1 MTAFSTA
8 RCPNKK
14 ATHPL
19 LLLLPLFTSNDIH
32 DHPPSM
38 YTQQRPLSYAPT
50 PYSYTPNPARSA
62 SINLDEEV
70 KLSSSSAERDLHES
84 LAEIYS
90 IIVTLDGLEKAYI
103 KDVVTEAEYTE
114 TCTRLLKQYKSS
126 LGDESV
132 AREFVDLETFKRTW
146 GLECPRATERL
157 RIGLPATVE
166 QASHSAAGPSGG
178 ASAGPGAGASGSLI
192 LAATENFI
200 TFLDALKLNMVSK
213 DALHPLLS
221 EVIQSVNK
229 VTDGEFENRGKII
242 QWLIALNQ
250 MRATEELSEEQA
262 RELSFDIEQA
272 YQGFKATLN

>member
-1 MTAFSTA
+1 
-8 RCPNKK
+8 
-14 ATHPL
+14 
-19 LLLLPLFTSNDIH
+19 
-32 DHPPSM
+32 M
-38 YTQQRPLSYAPT
+38 YSQRPLSYAPT
-50 PYSYTPNPARSA
+50 PYSYTPDPARSA

-70 KLSSSSAERDLHES
+70 KLVSSSGERDLYES

-126 LGDESV
+126 LGDETV
-132 AREFVDLETFKRTW
+132 AREFVDLESFKRTW

-166 QASHSAAGPSGG
+166 QASHNAPNSGSGAQGGSGG
-178 ASAGPGAGASGSLI
+178 GASGSLI
-192 LAATENFI
+192 LTATENFI

-250 MRATEELSEEQA
+250 MRATEELSEDQA
-262 RELSFDIEQA
+262 RELAFDIEQA

>member
-1 MTAFSTA
+1 MHS
-8 RCPNKK
+8 
-14 ATHPL
+14 
-19 LLLLPLFTSNDIH
+19 
-32 DHPPSM
+32 
-38 YTQQRPLSYAPT
+38 QRPLSYAPT
-50 PYSYTPNPARSA
+50 PYSYTPNPAPSA

-70 KLSSSSAERDLHES
+70 KLVSSSGERDLYES

-90 IIVTLDGLEKAYI
+90 IIITLDGLEKAYI
-103 KDVVTEAEYTE
+103 KDVVTETEYTE

-132 AREFVDLETFKRTW
+132 VQAFVDLETFKRSW

-166 QASHSAAGPSGG
+166 QASHGAPVASNAAGGS
-178 ASAGPGAGASGSLI
+178 GPGGASGSLI

-262 RELSFDIEQA
+262 RELAFDIEQA

>member
-1 MTAFSTA
+1 
-8 RCPNKK
+8 
-14 ATHPL
+14 
-19 LLLLPLFTSNDIH
+19 
-32 DHPPSM
+32 M
-38 YTQQRPLSYAPT
+38 YSQQRPLSYAPT

-70 KLSSSSAERDLHES
+70 KLTSSAAERDLYES

-132 AREFVDLETFKRTW
+132 AREFGDLETFKRTW

-166 QASHSAAGPSGG
+166 QASHSAAVPSGST
-178 ASAGPGAGASGSLI
+178 AAGPGAGASGSLI

>member
-1 MTAFSTA
+1 MHS
-8 RCPNKK
+8 
-14 ATHPL
+14 
-19 LLLLPLFTSNDIH
+19 
-32 DHPPSM
+32 
-38 YTQQRPLSYAPT
+38 QRPLSYAPT
-50 PYSYTPNPARSA
+50 PYSYTPNPALSA
-62 SINLDEEV
+62 TINLDEEV
-70 KLSSSSAERDLHES
+70 KLASSSTERDLYES

-103 KDVVTEAEYTE
+103 RDAITESEYTE
-114 TCTRLLKQYKSS
+114 TCARLLKQYKST
-126 LGDESV
+126 LGDDTV

-146 GLECPRATERL
+146 QLECPRATERL

-166 QASHSAAGPSGG
+166 QASHGAHTPSSGVPTSATV
-178 ASAGPGAGASGSLI
+178 GAGASGSLI
-192 LAATENFI
+192 LTATENFI

-229 VTDGEFENRGKII
+229 VTDRDFESRGKII
-242 QWLIALNQ
+242 QWLITLNQ
-250 MRATEELSEEQA
+250 MRATEELSDDQA